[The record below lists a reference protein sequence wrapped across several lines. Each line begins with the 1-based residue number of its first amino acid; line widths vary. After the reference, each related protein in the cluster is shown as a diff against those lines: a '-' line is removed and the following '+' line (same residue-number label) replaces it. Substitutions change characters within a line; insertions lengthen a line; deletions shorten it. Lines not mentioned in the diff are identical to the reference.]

1 MNKPLSHII
10 TDYRHYLKLEKGM
23 ADNTVES
30 YIADLKKLM
39 AYLEQD
45 GKETGLK
52 DIQKDNVLAFIYA
65 ISEYISPRS
74 QARLISG
81 LRNFFHFLQLE
92 NLLEENPADWLESPK
107 IPKNIPEV
115 LSPEEIDAMISVID
129 LSTYEGE
136 RNRAI
141 IESMY
146 AFGLRVSETVNLKI
160 SDIYFR
166 EGFVRILGKGN
177 KHRFVPIVSHTE
189 KILRNYIEWVRP
201 SVKPKKQA
209 EKILFL
215 NRRGGK
221 LTRHMI
227 YHIVRNLAAQA
238 GLEKKVTP
246 HTLRHSFATHLL
258 ENGADLR
265 SIQVLLGHESIT
277 TTEIYLHVSKKQV
290 EEALF
295 KFHPRAKK

>member
-1 MNKPLSHII
+1 MS
-10 TDYRHYLKLEKGM
+10 
-23 ADNTVES
+23 DNTVKN
-30 YIADLKKLM
+30 YLNDLRKFLL
-39 AYLEQD
+39 YLEQND
-45 GKETGLK
+45 QEAALQDMNKE
-52 DIQKDNVLAFIYA
+52 NVLAFIYA
-65 ISEYISPRS
+65 ISDYIGPRS

-81 LRNFFHFLQLE
+81 LRSFFHYLQLE
-92 NLLEENPADWLESPK
+92 NLMDENPADWLESPK

-115 LSPEEIDAMISVID
+115 LSPGEIDAMLSVID
-129 LSTYEGE
+129 RSSFEGE
-136 RNRAI
+136 RNYAI
-141 IESMY
+141 IETMY

-160 SDIYFR
+160 SDLYFR

-177 KHRFVPIVSHTE
+177 KHRFVPIARHTE
-189 KILRNYIEWVRP
+189 KILKNYIELVRP
-201 SVKPKKQA
+201 LVNPSKKA

-215 NRRGGK
+215 NRRGGL

-227 YHIVRNLAAQA
+227 YHIVRDLSAKA
-238 GLEKKVTP
+238 GIRKKVTP

-265 SIQVLLGHESIT
+265 SIQILLGHESIT